1 MIYPKLTQ
9 QTLLSFHGSRW
20 NCLRRDEYGFVVVQ
34 RKNRA
39 DSKEMYI
46 CNLSFTGKPQLTSRA
61 RATAPPQEMTWS
73 TRNSDTKEGSST
85 KNRNENTKKMRQN
98 DRIRDRGLKA
108 VLLIKTDICLLRK
121 WSENCAVLG
130 MYTLSTKWF
139 IFQAAADSKIWHDRV
154 KFTLKL

>member
-85 KNRNENTKKMRQN
+85 KNRNENTKKCDKMIELETADWKLFFLSKQIFAYLGN
-98 DRIRDRGLKA
+98 DP
-108 VLLIKTDICLLRK
+108 
-121 WSENCAVLG
+121 
-130 MYTLSTKWF
+130 
-139 IFQAAADSKIWHDRV
+139 KIAL
-154 KFTLKL
+154 F

>member
-46 CNLSFTGKPQLTSRA
+46 CNLSCTGKPQLTSRA

-73 TRNSDTKEGSST
+73 TRNSDTKGTST
-85 KNRNENTKKMRQN
+85 KNRNENTQKMRQN

-108 VLLIKTDICLLRK
+108 VLLIKTDICLLRI
-121 WSENCAVLG
+121 WSENGAVLG
-130 MYTLSTKWF
+130 MYKLVAKWF
-139 IFQAAADSKIWHDRV
+139 TFSCKIWHDRV
-154 KFTLKL
+154 KL